1 MLTYKQMDS
10 AERAVTTVLLSK
22 ECAVC
27 QRGKPPGRY
36 FCSTCEMRLSMDQR
50 FALQCKMDQKPTAY
64 AAAVDALLGV
74 TQ

>member
-1 MLTYKQMDS
+1 
-10 AERAVTTVLLSK
+10 
-22 ECAVC
+22 
-27 QRGKPPGRY
+27 
-36 FCSTCEMRLSMDQR
+36 MDQR